1 MLADRKY
8 QSRSISQ
15 LECASHRPARIY
27 VNGRFLQQPIT
38 GIQRYG
44 RELLQVWDE
53 LIDIGEIDSNQVTIE
68 VLVPRAKLDAPQ
80 LRHIKVRQVGRF
92 QGQLWT
98 QLELPAQSRDGL
110 LFSPDNLQPLL
121 APLLGPSVVTVH
133 DLTFKLFPR
142 AHTTPFRL
150 LYGLLISNGIRN
162 ATALITCSEAEKK
175 NILGHYPSARDRIAV
190 VHLGAKSAQR
200 PAANEVEKPDQQP
213 TERYMLWVGS
223 LISRKNPQG
232 AIDAALLVN
241 QQMRLPLIVVGS
253 GHRGMQKTHIRA
265 PGNDGV
271 IQLANR
277 ISSSEDVIEL
287 YRNAVC
293 LLFPTFY
300 EGFGLPALEA
310 MAYGCPV
317 VTSDIPVMREVCGDA
332 ALYCNPNEPGD
343 IADKV
348 KMLAQSSE
356 MREQLR
362 RRGFGRAAQFSWE
375 RCARETF
382 EVLRRVI
389 AERGAYGLISR
400 SPEWCSRR
408 PNDSV
413 VSDRCHRIEFCGQSD
428 RADIS

>member
-1 MLADRKY
+1 M
-8 QSRSISQ
+8 
-15 LECASHRPARIY
+15 
-27 VNGRFLQQPIT
+27 NGRFLQQPIT

-44 RELLQVWDE
+44 RELLRVWDE
-53 LIDIGEIDSNQVTIE
+53 LIDSGEIDSEQVTIE
-68 VLVPRAKLDAPQ
+68 VLVPRAKVDAPR
-80 LRHIKVRQVGRF
+80 LRHIKVKQVGRF
-92 QGQLWT
+92 KGQLWT

-133 DLTFKLFPR
+133 DLTFKLFPQ

-162 ATALITCSEAEKK
+162 AKALITSTEAERT
-175 NILGHYPSARDRIAV
+175 NIVGHYPSARDRIAV
-190 VHLGAKSAQR
+190 VHLGAR
-200 PAANEVEKPDQQP
+200 PAQLAANQDEKQNNKP
-213 TERYMLWVGS
+213 TERYILWVGS

-232 AIDAALLVN
+232 AIDAAVLVN

-253 GHRGMQKTHIRA
+253 GHRGMQKPEIRIQ
-265 PGNDGV
+265 GNHGV
-271 IQLANR
+271 VQFANR
-277 ISSSEDVIEL
+277 VNSSDDVIAL
-287 YRNAVC
+287 YQNAVC

-317 VTSDIPVMREVCGDA
+317 ITSDIPVMREVCGDA
-332 ALYCNPNEPGD
+332 ALYCDPHDPGD

-348 KMLAQSSE
+348 RMLAESSE

-362 RRGFGRAAQFSWE
+362 RRGLSRASQFSWE

-382 EVLRRVI
+382 EVLHRVI
-389 AERGAYGLISR
+389 TERTPVERRYHEWNSGPQR
-400 SPEWCSRR
+400 SA
-408 PNDSV
+408 N
-413 VSDRCHRIEFCGQSD
+413 
-428 RADIS
+428 

>member
-1 MLADRKY
+1 VVSWFRQDRWAK
-8 QSRSISQ
+8 RDT
-15 LECASHRPARIY
+15 HRPARIY

-44 RELLQVWDE
+44 RELLRVWDE
-53 LIDIGEIDSNQVTIE
+53 LIDSGEIDSDQVIIE
-68 VLVPRAKLDAPQ
+68 VLVPRAKVDAPK
-80 LRHIKVRQVGRF
+80 LRHIRVREVGRF
-92 QGQLWT
+92 KGQLWT

-121 APLLGPSVVTVH
+121 APLLGPSVLTVH

-142 AHTTPFRL
+142 AHTTPFRI

-162 ATALITCSEAEKK
+162 ATALITCTEAERT
-175 NILGHYPSARDRIAV
+175 NILGHYPSARNRIAV
-190 VHLGAKSAQR
+190 VHLGARSAQTA
-200 PAANEVEKPDQQP
+200 AANEEERRDNQP

-232 AIDAALLVN
+232 AIDAAVLVN

-253 GHRGMQKTHIRA
+253 GHRGMQKPEIRV
-265 PGNDGV
+265 PVNHNT
-271 IQLANR
+271 IQFANR
-277 ISSSEDVIEL
+277 VSSSDDVMEL

-300 EGFGLPALEA
+300 EGFGLPAIEA

-348 KMLAQSSE
+348 RMLAENAE

-362 RRGFGRAAQFSWE
+362 HRGLGRAAQFSWE

-382 EVLRRVI
+382 EVLHRVI
-389 AERGAYGLISR
+389 IERAPYRAIST
-400 SPEWCSRR
+400 SSRNGVQR
-408 PNDSV
+408 VLD
-413 VSDRCHRIEFCGQSD
+413 Q
-428 RADIS
+428 

>member
-1 MLADRKY
+1 VKDRD
-8 QSRSISQ
+8 Q
-15 LECASHRPARIY
+15 HWPARIY

-44 RELLQVWDE
+44 RELLRVWDE
-53 LIDIGEIDSNQVTIE
+53 LIDSGEIDSEQVTIE
-68 VLVPRAKLDAPQ
+68 VLVPRAKVDAPR
-80 LRHIKVRQVGRF
+80 LRHIKVKQVGRF
-92 QGQLWT
+92 KGQLWT

-133 DLTFKLFPR
+133 DLTFKLFPQ

-162 ATALITCSEAEKK
+162 AKALITSTEAERT
-175 NILGHYPSARDRIAV
+175 NIVGHYPSARDRIAV
-190 VHLGAKSAQR
+190 VHLGAR
-200 PAANEVEKPDQQP
+200 PAQLASNQDEKQDNKP
-213 TERYMLWVGS
+213 TERYILWVGS

-232 AIDAALLVN
+232 AIDAAVLVN

-253 GHRGMQKTHIRA
+253 GHRGMQKPEIRIQ
-265 PGNDGV
+265 GNHSV
-271 IQLANR
+271 VQFANR
-277 ISSSEDVIEL
+277 VNSSDDLIAL
-287 YRNAVC
+287 YQNAVC

-317 VTSDIPVMREVCGDA
+317 ITSDIPVMREVCGDA
-332 ALYCNPNEPGD
+332 ALYCDPHDPGD

-348 KMLAQSSE
+348 RMLAESSE

-362 RRGFGRAAQFSWE
+362 RRGLGRASQFSWE

-382 EVLRRVI
+382 EVLHRVI
-389 AERGAYGLISR
+389 TERTPVERRYHEWTSSPRR
-400 SPEWCSRR
+400 SA
-408 PNDSV
+408 N
-413 VSDRCHRIEFCGQSD
+413 
-428 RADIS
+428 

>member
-1 MLADRKY
+1 
-8 QSRSISQ
+8 
-15 LECASHRPARIY
+15 
-27 VNGRFLQQPIT
+27 
-38 GIQRYG
+38 
-44 RELLQVWDE
+44 LLRVWDE
-53 LIDIGEIDSNQVTIE
+53 LIDSGEIDSDHVTIE
-68 VLVPRAKLDAPQ
+68 VLVPRGKVDAPT

-92 QGQLWT
+92 KGQLWT

-150 LYGLLISNGIRN
+150 LYGLLISSGIRN
-162 ATALITCSEAEKK
+162 ATALITGTEAERT
-175 NILGHYPSARDRIAV
+175 NILRHYPSARDRIAV
-190 VHLGAKSAQR
+190 VHLGARSTQLA
-200 PAANEVEKPDQQP
+200 AANQEERRDNQP
-213 TERYMLWVGS
+213 TERYILWVGS

-232 AIDAALLVN
+232 AIDAAVLVN

-253 GHRGMQKTHIRA
+253 GHRGMQKPEMRI
-265 PGNDGV
+265 PGNHGV
-271 IQLANR
+271 IQFADRVN
-277 ISSSEDVIEL
+277 SSDDVIAL

-300 EGFGLPALEA
+300 EGFGLPAIEA

-332 ALYCNPNEPGD
+332 ALYCDPHEPGD

-348 KMLAQSSE
+348 RMLAESSE
-356 MREQLR
+356 MREQFR
-362 RRGFGRAAQFSWE
+362 RRGLGRAAQFSWE

-382 EVLRRVI
+382 EVLHRVI
-389 AERGAYGLISR
+389 TERAADGVISR
-400 SPEWCSRR
+400 SSR
-408 PNDSV
+408 NGVQGHS
-413 VSDRCHRIEFCGQSD
+413 
-428 RADIS
+428 ISES

>member
-1 MLADRKY
+1 VKDRNH
-8 QSRSISQ
+8 
-15 LECASHRPARIY
+15 HRPEKIY

-44 RELLQVWDE
+44 RELLRVWDE
-53 LIDIGEIDSNQVTIE
+53 LIDAGEIDPAQVTIE
-68 VLVPRAKLDAPQ
+68 VLVPRGKLDAPQ
-80 LRHIKVRQVGRF
+80 LRRIKVRQVGRF
-92 QGQLWT
+92 KGQLWT
-98 QLELPAQSRDGL
+98 QLELPAHSRDGL

-142 AHTTPFRL
+142 AHTTSFRL
-150 LYGLLISNGIRN
+150 LYGLLISKGIRN
-162 ATALITCSEAEKK
+162 ATALITSTEAEKA
-175 NILGHYPSARDRIAV
+175 NILDHYPGARDRIAV
-190 VHLGAKSAQR
+190 VHLGARSAR
-200 PAANEVEKPDQQP
+200 VAAANQEESQENQP
-213 TERYMLWVGS
+213 TDRYMLWVGS

-232 AIDAALLVN
+232 AIDAAMLVN

-253 GHRGMQKTHIRA
+253 GHRGMQKPEFRI
-265 PGNDGV
+265 PGNHGAV
-271 IQLANR
+271 QFVNR
-277 ISSSEDVIEL
+277 VSSSDDVIAL

-310 MAYGCPV
+310 MEYGCPV

-332 ALYCNPNEPGD
+332 ALYCNPNEPVD

-348 KMLAQSSE
+348 RMLAQSSE

-362 RRGFGRAAQFSWE
+362 RRGLGRAAQFSWE

-382 EVLRRVI
+382 DVLHRVI
-389 AERGAYGLISR
+389 TERAADGVTSR
-400 SPEWCSRR
+400 NSR
-408 PNDSV
+408 NGFQGHSI
-413 VSDRCHRIEFCGQSD
+413 HQ
-428 RADIS
+428 

>member
-1 MLADRKY
+1 MKDRD
-8 QSRSISQ
+8 QH
-15 LECASHRPARIY
+15 LPARIY

-44 RELLQVWDE
+44 RELLRVWDD
-53 LIDIGEIDSNQVTIE
+53 LIDSGEIDSDQVTIE
-68 VLVPRAKLDAPQ
+68 VLVPRAKVDAPR
-80 LRHIKVRQVGRF
+80 LRHIKVKQVGRF
-92 QGQLWT
+92 KGQLWT

-133 DLTFKLFPR
+133 DLTFKLFPQ

-162 ATALITCSEAEKK
+162 AKALITSTEAERT
-175 NILGHYPSARDRIAV
+175 NIVGHYPSARDRIAV
-190 VHLGAKSAQR
+190 VHLGAR
-200 PAANEVEKPDQQP
+200 PAQLLANQDEKQNNKP
-213 TERYMLWVGS
+213 TERYILWVGS

-232 AIDAALLVN
+232 AIDAAVLVN

-253 GHRGMQKTHIRA
+253 GHRGMQKPEIRIQ
-265 PGNDGV
+265 GNHDV
-271 IQLANR
+271 VQFANR
-277 ISSSEDVIEL
+277 VNSSDDVIAL
-287 YRNAVC
+287 YQNAVC

-317 VTSDIPVMREVCGDA
+317 ITSDIPVMREVCGDA
-332 ALYCNPNEPGD
+332 ALYCDPHDPGD

-348 KMLAQSSE
+348 RMLAENSE
-356 MREQLR
+356 MRDQLR
-362 RRGFGRAAQFSWE
+362 RRGLGRASQFSWE

-382 EVLRRVI
+382 EVLHRVI
-389 AERGAYGLISR
+389 TERTPVERRYHEWTSSPRR
-400 SPEWCSRR
+400 SA
-408 PNDSV
+408 N
-413 VSDRCHRIEFCGQSD
+413 
-428 RADIS
+428 

>member
-1 MLADRKY
+1 MLVALARDSSLKDRD
-8 QSRSISQ
+8 QH
-15 LECASHRPARIY
+15 LPARIY

-44 RELLQVWDE
+44 RELLRVWDE
-53 LIDIGEIDSNQVTIE
+53 LIDSGEIDSDQVTIE
-68 VLVPRAKLDAPQ
+68 VLVPRAKVDAPR
-80 LRHIKVRQVGRF
+80 LRHIKVKQVGRF
-92 QGQLWT
+92 KGQLWT

-133 DLTFKLFPR
+133 DLTFKLFPQ

-162 ATALITCSEAEKK
+162 AKALITSTEAERT
-175 NILGHYPSARDRIAV
+175 NIVGHYPSARDRIAV
-190 VHLGAKSAQR
+190 VHLGAR
-200 PAANEVEKPDQQP
+200 PAQLLANQDEKQNNKP
-213 TERYMLWVGS
+213 TERYILWVGS

-232 AIDAALLVN
+232 AIDAAVLVN

-253 GHRGMQKTHIRA
+253 GHRGMQKPEIRIQ
-265 PGNDGV
+265 GNHDV
-271 IQLANR
+271 VQFANR
-277 ISSSEDVIEL
+277 VNSSDDVIAL
-287 YRNAVC
+287 YQNAVC

-317 VTSDIPVMREVCGDA
+317 ITSDIPVMREVCGDA
-332 ALYCNPNEPGD
+332 ALYCDPHDPGD

-348 KMLAQSSE
+348 RMLAENSE
-356 MREQLR
+356 MRDQLR
-362 RRGFGRAAQFSWE
+362 RRGLGRASQFSWE

-382 EVLRRVI
+382 EVLHRVI
-389 AERGAYGLISR
+389 TERTPVERRYHEWTSSPRR
-400 SPEWCSRR
+400 SA
-408 PNDSV
+408 N
-413 VSDRCHRIEFCGQSD
+413 
-428 RADIS
+428 

>member
-1 MLADRKY
+1 MKNCD
-8 QSRSISQ
+8 Q
-15 LECASHRPARIY
+15 HRPARIY

-44 RELLQVWDE
+44 RELLRVWDE
-53 LIDIGEIDSNQVTIE
+53 LIDVGEIDPAQVTIE
-68 VLVPRAKLDAPQ
+68 VLVPRAKIDTPE
-80 LRHIKVRQVGRF
+80 LRHIKVRRVGRF
-92 QGQLWT
+92 KGQLWT

-150 LYGLLISNGIRN
+150 LYGFLISRGIRN
-162 ATALITCSEAEKK
+162 ATALITSTEAERA
-175 NILGHYPSARDRIAV
+175 NILDHYPSARERIAV
-190 VHLGAKSAQR
+190 VHLGARSAQVTATNQEEPR
-200 PAANEVEKPDQQP
+200 GNQPAD
-213 TERYMLWVGS
+213 RYILWVGS

-232 AIDAALLVN
+232 AIDAAMLVN
-241 QQMRLPLIVVGS
+241 QEMRLPLIVVGS
-253 GHRGMQKTHIRA
+253 GHRGMQKPEMQIL
-265 PGNDGV
+265 GNHGAV
-271 IQLANR
+271 QFANR
-277 ISSSEDVIEL
+277 VSSSDDVVAL

-332 ALYCNPNEPGD
+332 ALYCNPNEPVD

-348 KMLAQSSE
+348 RMLAQSSE
-356 MREQLR
+356 MREQFR
-362 RRGFGRAAQFSWE
+362 RRGLSRAAQFSWE
-375 RCARETF
+375 KCARETF
-382 EVLRRVI
+382 AVLHRVI
-389 AERGAYGLISR
+389 TERAADGVTSRTSRNGVRGPSISR
-400 SPEWCSRR
+400 S
-408 PNDSV
+408 
-413 VSDRCHRIEFCGQSD
+413 
-428 RADIS
+428 

>member
-1 MLADRKY
+1 MKDRD
-8 QSRSISQ
+8 QH
-15 LECASHRPARIY
+15 LPARIY

-44 RELLQVWDE
+44 RELLRVWDE
-53 LIDIGEIDSNQVTIE
+53 LIDSGEIDSEQVTIE
-68 VLVPRAKLDAPQ
+68 VLVPRAKVDAPR
-80 LRHIKVRQVGRF
+80 LRHIKVKQVGRF
-92 QGQLWT
+92 KGQLWT

-133 DLTFKLFPR
+133 DLTFKLFPQ

-162 ATALITCSEAEKK
+162 AKALITSTEAERT
-175 NILGHYPSARDRIAV
+175 NIVGHYPSARDRIAV
-190 VHLGAKSAQR
+190 VHLGAR
-200 PAANEVEKPDQQP
+200 PAQLAANQDEKQGNKP
-213 TERYMLWVGS
+213 TERYILWVGS

-232 AIDAALLVN
+232 AIDAAVLVN

-253 GHRGMQKTHIRA
+253 GHRGMQKPEIRIQ
-265 PGNDGV
+265 GNHGV
-271 IQLANR
+271 VQFANR
-277 ISSSEDVIEL
+277 VNSSDDVIAL
-287 YRNAVC
+287 YQNAVC

-317 VTSDIPVMREVCGDA
+317 ITSDIPVMREVCGDA
-332 ALYCNPNEPGD
+332 ALYCDPHDPGD

-348 KMLAQSSE
+348 RMLAESSE

-362 RRGFGRAAQFSWE
+362 RRGLGRASQFSWE

-382 EVLRRVI
+382 EVLHRVI
-389 AERGAYGLISR
+389 TERTPVERRYHEWISSPRR
-400 SPEWCSRR
+400 SA
-408 PNDSV
+408 N
-413 VSDRCHRIEFCGQSD
+413 
-428 RADIS
+428 

>member
-1 MLADRKY
+1 MLGWFRQGLSPTGRD
-8 QSRSISQ
+8 
-15 LECASHRPARIY
+15 SHRPARIY

-44 RELLQVWDE
+44 RELLRVWDE
-53 LIDIGEIDSNQVTIE
+53 LIDTGEIDSDQVMIE
-68 VLVPRAKLDAPQ
+68 VLVPRANVNAPE
-80 LRHIKVRQVGRF
+80 LRHIKVRQVGWF

-150 LYGLLISNGIRN
+150 LYRLLISNGIRN
-162 ATALITCSEAEKK
+162 ATALITGTEAERT

-190 VHLGAKSAQR
+190 VHLGARSTQLAG
-200 PAANEVEKPDQQP
+200 ANQEEKRDNQP
-213 TERYMLWVGS
+213 TERYILWVGS

-232 AIDAALLVN
+232 AIDAALLLN

-253 GHRGMQKTHIRA
+253 DYRGMQKNQIRT
-265 PGNDGV
+265 PVNDGV
-271 IQLANR
+271 IQFANR
-277 ISSSEDVIEL
+277 VSSSEDVIEL

-300 EGFGLPALEA
+300 EGFGLPPLEA

-348 KMLAQSSE
+348 RMLAESSE

-362 RRGFGRAAQFSWE
+362 RRGLRRAAQFSWE

-382 EVLRRVI
+382 EVLHRVI
-389 AERGAYGLISR
+389 TDRSADGLISTNYGNGVQGA
-400 SPEWCSRR
+400 S
-408 PNDSV
+408 
-413 VSDRCHRIEFCGQSD
+413 
-428 RADIS
+428 

>member
-1 MLADRKY
+1 VKDY
-8 QSRSISQ
+8 DP
-15 LECASHRPARIY
+15 HRPARIY

-44 RELLQVWDE
+44 RELLRVWDE
-53 LIDIGEIDSNQVTIE
+53 LIDSGEIDSEQVTIE
-68 VLVPRAKLDAPQ
+68 VLVPRAKVDAPR

-92 QGQLWT
+92 KGQLWT

-121 APLLGPSVVTVH
+121 APLLGLSVVTVH
-133 DLTFKLFPR
+133 DLTFKLFPQ

-162 ATALITCSEAEKK
+162 AKALITSTEAERT
-175 NILGHYPSARDRIAV
+175 NIVGHYPSARDRIAV
-190 VHLGAKSAQR
+190 VHLGAR
-200 PAANEVEKPDQQP
+200 PAQLAANRDEKQDNKP
-213 TERYMLWVGS
+213 TERYILWVGS

-232 AIDAALLVN
+232 AIDAAVLVN

-253 GHRGMQKTHIRA
+253 GHRGMQKPEIRIQ
-265 PGNDGV
+265 GNHGV
-271 IQLANR
+271 VQFANR
-277 ISSSEDVIEL
+277 VNSSDDVIAL
-287 YRNAVC
+287 YQNAVC

-317 VTSDIPVMREVCGDA
+317 ITSDIPVMREVCGDA
-332 ALYCNPNEPGD
+332 ALYCDPHDPGD

-348 KMLAQSSE
+348 RMLAESSE

-362 RRGFGRAAQFSWE
+362 RRGLRRASQFSWE

-382 EVLRRVI
+382 EVLHRVI
-389 AERGAYGLISR
+389 TERTPVERRYHEWTSSPRR
-400 SPEWCSRR
+400 SA
-408 PNDSV
+408 N
-413 VSDRCHRIEFCGQSD
+413 
-428 RADIS
+428 

>member
-1 MLADRKY
+1 MVSWFRQGRWAERD
-8 QSRSISQ
+8 
-15 LECASHRPARIY
+15 SHRPARIY
-27 VNGRFLQQPIT
+27 VNGRFLQQPVT

-44 RELLQVWDE
+44 RELLRVWDE
-53 LIDIGEIDSNQVTIE
+53 MIDSGEIDSDQVIIE
-68 VLVPRAKLDAPQ
+68 VLVPRAKVDAPK
-80 LRHIKVRQVGRF
+80 LRHIRVREVGRF
-92 QGQLWT
+92 KGQLWT
-98 QLELPAQSRDGL
+98 QLELPAQSRGGL

-121 APLLGPSVVTVH
+121 APLLGPSVLTVH

-142 AHTTPFRL
+142 AHTTPFRI

-162 ATALITCSEAEKK
+162 ATALITCTEAERT
-175 NILGHYPSARDRIAV
+175 NILGHYPSARNRIAV
-190 VHLGAKSAQR
+190 VHLGARSAQTA
-200 PAANEVEKPDQQP
+200 AANEEERRDNQP

-232 AIDAALLVN
+232 AIDAAVLVN

-253 GHRGMQKTHIRA
+253 GHRGMQKPEIRV
-265 PGNDGV
+265 PVNHNT
-271 IQLANR
+271 IQFANR
-277 ISSSEDVIEL
+277 VSSSEDVMEL

-300 EGFGLPALEA
+300 EGFGLPAIEA

-348 KMLAQSSE
+348 RMLAENSE

-362 RRGFGRAAQFSWE
+362 HRGLCRAAQFSWE

-382 EVLRRVI
+382 EVLHRVI
-389 AERGAYGLISR
+389 TERAPNRATSTSSR
-400 SPEWCSRR
+400 NR
-408 PNDSV
+408 V
-413 VSDRCHRIEFCGQSD
+413 Q
-428 RADIS
+428 RALDQ

>member
-1 MLADRKY
+1 VLGWFRQGLSPTGRD
-8 QSRSISQ
+8 
-15 LECASHRPARIY
+15 SHRPARIY

-44 RELLQVWDE
+44 RELLRVWDE
-53 LIDIGEIDSNQVTIE
+53 LIDTGEIDSDQVMIE
-68 VLVPRAKLDAPQ
+68 VLVPRANVNAPE
-80 LRHIKVRQVGRF
+80 LRHIKVRQVGWF

-150 LYGLLISNGIRN
+150 LYRLLISNGIRN
-162 ATALITCSEAEKK
+162 ATALITGTEAERT

-190 VHLGAKSAQR
+190 VHLGARSAQL
-200 PAANEVEKPDQQP
+200 AGANQEEKRDNQP
-213 TERYMLWVGS
+213 TERYILWVGS

-232 AIDAALLVN
+232 AIDAVLLLN

-253 GHRGMQKTHIRA
+253 DYRGMQKTQIRT
-265 PGNDGV
+265 PVNDGV
-271 IQLANR
+271 IQFANR
-277 ISSSEDVIEL
+277 VSSSEDVIEL

-300 EGFGLPALEA
+300 EGFGLPPLEA

-348 KMLAQSSE
+348 RMLAESSE

-362 RRGFGRAAQFSWE
+362 RRGLRRAAQFSWE

-382 EVLRRVI
+382 EVLHRVI
-389 AERGAYGLISR
+389 TERSADGLISTNYGNGVQGA
-400 SPEWCSRR
+400 S
-408 PNDSV
+408 
-413 VSDRCHRIEFCGQSD
+413 
-428 RADIS
+428 

>member
-1 MLADRKY
+1 VLVGYRQRLSVKDPD
-8 QSRSISQ
+8 Q
-15 LECASHRPARIY
+15 HRPDRIY

-44 RELLQVWDE
+44 RELLRVWDD
-53 LIDIGEIDSNQVTIE
+53 LIDSGEIDSERVTIE
-68 VLVPRAKLDAPQ
+68 VLIPRIQVDAPK

-92 QGQLWT
+92 KGQLWT

-133 DLTFKLFPR
+133 DLTFKLFPQ

-162 ATALITCSEAEKK
+162 AKALITGTEAERT

-190 VHLGAKSAQR
+190 VHLGARSEQQV
-200 PAANEVEKPDQQP
+200 AANQNEKSNHEPN
-213 TERYMLWVGS
+213 ERYILWVGS

-232 AIDAALLVN
+232 AIDAAVLVN

-253 GHRGMQKTHIRA
+253 GHRGMQKPEIRI
-265 PGNDGV
+265 PGNHNAV
-271 IQLANR
+271 QFANR
-277 ISSSEDVIEL
+277 VSSSDDVIAL

-332 ALYCNPNEPGD
+332 ALYCNPHEPGD

-348 KMLAQSSE
+348 RMLAQSSE

-362 RRGFGRAAQFSWE
+362 RRGIGRASQFSWE
-375 RCARETF
+375 RCARETY
-382 EVLRRVI
+382 EVLHRVI
-389 AERGAYGLISR
+389 TEHTPVDRRYH
-400 SPEWCSRR
+400 EWTSGSRR
-408 PNDSV
+408 SAN
-413 VSDRCHRIEFCGQSD
+413 
-428 RADIS
+428 

>member
-1 MLADRKY
+1 MKDSD
-8 QSRSISQ
+8 Q
-15 LECASHRPARIY
+15 HWPARIY

-44 RELLQVWDE
+44 RELLRVWDE
-53 LIDIGEIDSNQVTIE
+53 LIDSGEIDSEQVTIE
-68 VLVPRAKLDAPQ
+68 VLVPRAKVDAPR
-80 LRHIKVRQVGRF
+80 LRHIKVKQVGRF
-92 QGQLWT
+92 KGQLWT

-133 DLTFKLFPR
+133 DLTFKLFPQ

-162 ATALITCSEAEKK
+162 AKALITSTEAERT
-175 NILGHYPSARDRIAV
+175 NIVGHYPSARDRIAV
-190 VHLGAKSAQR
+190 VHLGAR
-200 PAANEVEKPDQQP
+200 PAQLAANQDEKQNNKP
-213 TERYMLWVGS
+213 TERYILWVGS

-232 AIDAALLVN
+232 AIDAAVLVN

-253 GHRGMQKTHIRA
+253 GHRGMQKPEIRIQ
-265 PGNDGV
+265 GNHGV
-271 IQLANR
+271 VQFANR
-277 ISSSEDVIEL
+277 VNSSDDVIAL
-287 YRNAVC
+287 YQNAVC

-317 VTSDIPVMREVCGDA
+317 ITSDIPVMREVCGDA
-332 ALYCNPNEPGD
+332 ALYCDPHDPGD

-348 KMLAQSSE
+348 RMLAESSE

-362 RRGFGRAAQFSWE
+362 RRGLGRASQFSWE

-382 EVLRRVI
+382 EVLHRVI
-389 AERGAYGLISR
+389 TERTPVERRYYEWSSGPRR
-400 SPEWCSRR
+400 SA
-408 PNDSV
+408 N
-413 VSDRCHRIEFCGQSD
+413 
-428 RADIS
+428 

>member
-1 MLADRKY
+1 
-8 QSRSISQ
+8 
-15 LECASHRPARIY
+15 

-53 LIDIGEIDSNQVTIE
+53 LIDSGEIDSEQVTIE
-68 VLVPRAKLDAPQ
+68 VLVPRAKVDAPK
-80 LRHIKVRQVGRF
+80 LRHIKVRQIGRF
-92 QGQLWT
+92 KGQLWT
-98 QLELPAQSRDGL
+98 QFELPAQSRDGL

-142 AHTTPFRL
+142 AHTRPFRL
-150 LYGLLISNGIRN
+150 LYGLLISSGIRN
-162 ATALITCSEAEKK
+162 ATALITGTEAERT
-175 NILGHYPSARDRIAV
+175 NIVGHYPSARDRIEV
-190 VHLGAKSAQR
+190 VHLGARSAQ
-200 PAANEVEKPDQQP
+200 PAAANKEERRDNQP

-232 AIDAALLVN
+232 AIDAAVLVN
-241 QQMRLPLIVVGS
+241 QGMRLPLIVVGS
-253 GHRGMQKTHIRA
+253 GHRGMQKPEIRI
-265 PGNDGV
+265 PGNHGV
-271 IQLANR
+271 VQFANR
-277 ISSSEDVIEL
+277 VNSSDDVVAL

-332 ALYCNPNEPGD
+332 ALYCNPHEPGD
-343 IADKV
+343 IAEKV
-348 KMLAQSSE
+348 AMLAESSE

-362 RRGFGRAAQFSWE
+362 HRGLGRAAQFSWE

-382 EVLRRVI
+382 EVLHRVVTEC
-389 AERGAYGLISR
+389 AA
-400 SPEWCSRR
+400 
-408 PNDSV
+408 
-413 VSDRCHRIEFCGQSD
+413 
-428 RADIS
+428 

>member
-1 MLADRKY
+1 MKDRD
-8 QSRSISQ
+8 QRW
-15 LECASHRPARIY
+15 PARIY

-44 RELLQVWDE
+44 RELLRVWDE
-53 LIDIGEIDSNQVTIE
+53 LIDSGEIDSEQVTIE
-68 VLVPRAKLDAPQ
+68 VLVPRAKVDAPR

-92 QGQLWT
+92 KGQLWT

-133 DLTFKLFPR
+133 DLTFKLFPQ

-162 ATALITCSEAEKK
+162 AKALITSTEAERT
-175 NILGHYPSARDRIAV
+175 NIVGHYPSARDRIAV
-190 VHLGAKSAQR
+190 VHLGARLAQL
-200 PAANEVEKPDQQP
+200 AANQDEKQDNKP
-213 TERYMLWVGS
+213 TERYILWVGS

-232 AIDAALLVN
+232 AIDAAVLVN

-253 GHRGMQKTHIRA
+253 GHRGMQKPEIRIQ
-265 PGNDGV
+265 GNHGV
-271 IQLANR
+271 VQFANR
-277 ISSSEDVIEL
+277 VNSSDDVIAL
-287 YRNAVC
+287 YQNAVC

-317 VTSDIPVMREVCGDA
+317 ITSDIPVMREVCGDA
-332 ALYCNPNEPGD
+332 ALYCDPHDPGD

-348 KMLAQSSE
+348 RMLAESSE

-362 RRGFGRAAQFSWE
+362 RRGLGRASQFSWE

-382 EVLRRVI
+382 EVLHRVI
-389 AERGAYGLISR
+389 TERTPVERRDYEWTSGPRR
-400 SPEWCSRR
+400 SA
-408 PNDSV
+408 N
-413 VSDRCHRIEFCGQSD
+413 
-428 RADIS
+428 